1 MAHQSLSSLEI
12 LLHINFTSITI
23 TICKITQQRR
33 AILMCFVLNTALG
46 LILQT
51 ASDEEAIVGVAFMGV
66 GCCFFWVSGVTFFG
80 FVTLARNNF
89 LLS

>member
-1 MAHQSLSSLEI
+1 
-12 LLHINFTSITI
+12 
-23 TICKITQQRR
+23 
-33 AILMCFVLNTALG
+33 MCFVLNTALG